1 MKQKILASMT
11 ACTSLWVGKKK
22 KCVEICSQFKKT
34 FAWTRKKNSFISI
47 LERVRADADVS
58 KGEGGGRGKMKWI
71 RGTTKFSS
79 CIGHFKMC
87 TYTYCSSICIF
98 VIWMGWEHGGTGWG
112 LNFLKTKFCQSSQI
126 YLSTEKTEKTIY
138 FLSLETF
145 EWQIDQNNFA
155 KVPNSFLGY
164 M

>member
-1 MKQKILASMT
+1 MYTL
-11 ACTSLWVGKKK
+11 LWVGKKE

-34 FAWTRKKNSFISI
+34 KNICMNEKKNTFISI
-47 LERVRADADVS
+47 FERVRADADVS

-126 YLSTEKTEKTIY
+126 YLSPQKNWENCLLFK
-138 FLSLETF
+138 LG
-145 EWQIDQNNFA
+145 NFWEINWP
-155 KVPNSFLGY
+155 KQFCQSTK
-164 M
+164 